1 MKKNEIADI
10 LSKSIEEL
18 KKETAKIRKDMNKLV
33 IDKFS
38 GKHKKID
45 LIGKKRKELARM
57 LTIIRLKELAK

>member
-1 MKKNEIADI
+1 MKKKELADI

-18 KKETAKIRKDMNKLV
+18 KTEAAKIRKEMNKLV

-45 LIGKKRKELARM
+45 LIGKKRKELARL
-57 LTIIRLKELAK
+57 LTIIRLKELDK